1 MASQQKTPTILCK
14 YANLY
19 AKIVHVTNKQ
29 TCTSPHYIVFIMNTV
44 TKTKDMQIT
53 LQQQHNAAP
62 TLTARFTAQQY
73 TKYQHT
79 ISHSDH
85 IYKHKIQNLN
95 KCLIC
100 HYTPTTSPYV
110 CRIDNPAFLINWK
123 QNPSPHTHSQRA
135 QHTINSPLLSHFI

>member
-85 IYKHKIQNLN
+85 IYKTQIQNLN

-100 HYTPTTSPYV
+100 HYTHYHLPSWVSLLSNFLNNLMLP
-110 CRIDNPAFLINWK
+110 LINFMAPKYIVWP
-123 QNPSPHTHSQRA
+123 QYYN
-135 QHTINSPLLSHFI
+135 F